1 MLIKLWFFCWK
12 DDKIWKKIINGTFNG
27 VIIRGTR
34 SCPPPPRSQKIEK
47 NHKGSLLCFCSNFL
61 NLKKKDSPYDFFE
74 NFLPPHFFQKISTTI
89 FKFLPSSLSVDSFLK
104 KLWTIKMDRVT
115 RDKCSWFSWIDLC
128 RMQNFFVKIPKHCS
142 TILLARLI
150 LNQHFNNKVLKN
162 INFKFIPSLI

>member
-1 MLIKLWFFCWK
+1 MLKRWQNMEKNYKWDIQWRNYKGNTELSP
-12 DDKIWKKIINGTFNG
+12 KK
-27 VIIRGTR
+27 
-34 SCPPPPRSQKIEK
+34 SKKRSQKIEK

-128 RMQNFFVKIPKHCS
+128 RMQNFFVKILEK
-142 TILLARLI
+142 
-150 LNQHFNNKVLKN
+150 
-162 INFKFIPSLI
+162 